1 MSKMSELHAEFK
13 RMDELLDQLEDNVR
27 GIVSNK
33 EGDYFVALMNIA
45 NHRDYDE
52 THPLVQIA
60 RNALN
65 GVQS

>member
-13 RMDELLDQLEDNVR
+13 RMDALLDDLQD
-27 GIVSNK
+27 GIMGLTNSKK

-45 NHRDYDE
+45 NHPDYDD

-65 GVQS
+65 GG